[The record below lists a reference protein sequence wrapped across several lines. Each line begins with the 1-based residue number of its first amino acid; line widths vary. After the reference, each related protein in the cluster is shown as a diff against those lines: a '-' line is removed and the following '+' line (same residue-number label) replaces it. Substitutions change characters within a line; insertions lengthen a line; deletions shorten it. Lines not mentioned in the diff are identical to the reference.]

1 MAQFLDEERHPSGVA
16 VNASHQERIG
26 LRYPAPHSEIGLRS
40 LKRLHRHVR
49 RSGNPFRAVITR
61 PGGEDDARAAGQL
74 QQRLQQLTTCIIGP
88 LPVVDDQ
95 YQRAF
100 GGQGCKEAEHVA
112 DHALDGKPAATCFGA
127 GRYQAKD
134 RFARGPSS
142 ATAARAALAASTL
155 GVSGCISKKARSIC
169 RNGCKTSAPT

>member
-1 MAQFLDEERHPSGVA
+1 MAQFLNEKRHPSGVA

-26 LRYPAPHSEIGLRS
+26 LRHPAPHSEIGLRS
-40 LKRLHRHVR
+40 LKRLHCHVR
-49 RSGNPFRAVITR
+49 RAGNPFRAVITR

-74 QQRLQQLTTCIIGP
+74 QQRLQQLTTCIVGP

-95 YQRAF
+95 YQRAL

-112 DHALDGKPAATCFGA
+112 DHALDGKPAAACFGA

-134 RFARGPSS
+134 QFSARPQFGDGGAGS
-142 ATAARAALAASTL
+142 LAASTF